1 MVLISTT
8 ERERSQS
15 ILKDAP
21 NKNTQMRPEFNKD
34 LNADMLL
41 QTRKKVS
48 IERVLKGE
56 ENDRL
61 WRKGDE
67 SVM

>member
-1 MVLISTT
+1 
-8 ERERSQS
+8 
-15 ILKDAP
+15 
-21 NKNTQMRPEFNKD
+21 MRPEFNKD